1 MQILAFM
8 KVCVIGTGYVGL
20 VAGTC
25 FAEYG
30 NDVICVD
37 KDAKKIENLKAGII
51 PIYEPGLS
59 ELVLNNTKEKRLNFT
74 TSLAEGVQAS
84 EFVFIA
90 VGTPTK
96 PDGTSD
102 LSMVHGVAEEIG
114 KAMNGYKIVVD
125 KSTVPV
131 GTADDVKRILS
142 ENTSHPF
149 DVVSNPEFLKEGAA
163 IDDFMKPERVVI
175 GADSTKA
182 LDMMSELYNPFVLNG
197 NPILRMSIRSAELTK
212 YACNA
217 FLATKISFSNEIA
230 NLCDAVG
237 ANYEDVRKGMGTDSR
252 IGRQFLYAGIGYG
265 GSCFPK
271 DVQALISTSKEAGS
285 PVRIIE
291 MVEEVNEA
299 QKVRLLHKIISYYKK
314 EDFSGMTFGVWGLAF
329 KPGTDDM
336 REAPSIP
343 LILELIKRGA
353 KVQAFDPVAKETSNY
368 YFQGRVD
375 YKDNPYEAI
384 KGVDAMLLV
393 TEWREFREPDF
404 NKVKSLMKAP
414 VIFDGRNQ
422 YRPQNMEKLGITYF
436 SIGTR

>member
-1 MQILAFM
+1 M

-30 NDVICVD
+30 NDVVCVD
-37 KDAKKIENLKAGII
+37 KDEKKVENLKNGII

-59 ELVLNNTKEKRLNFT
+59 ELVLNNAKENRLKFT
-74 TSLAEGVQAS
+74 TSLKEGVEACD
-84 EFVFIA
+84 FVFIA
-90 VGTPTK
+90 VGTPTSA
-96 PDGTSD
+96 DGSAD
-102 LSMVHGVAEEIG
+102 LSMVYGVATEVG
-114 KAMNGYKIVVD
+114 KAMNGYKIIVD

-131 GTADDVKRILS
+131 GTADEVRRIVG
-142 ENTSHPF
+142 ENTKHDF
-149 DVVSNPEFLKEGAA
+149 AVVSNPEFLKEGAA
-163 IDDFMKPERVVI
+163 IDDFMRPERVVI
-175 GADSTKA
+175 GSDSEKA
-182 LDMMSELYNPFVLNG
+182 LDMMAELYSPFVLNG
-197 NPILRMSIRSAELTK
+197 NPILRMSLRSAELTK

-271 DVQALISTSKEAGS
+271 DVQALIKTSQS
-285 PVRIIE
+285 YNTPVRILE
-291 MVEEVNEA
+291 MVEEVNEN
-299 QKVRLLHKIISYYKK
+299 QKTRLLTKIIDHFKT
-314 EDFSGMTFGVWGLAF
+314 EDFSGMTFGIWGLAF

-343 LILELIKRGA
+343 LILELHKRGA
-353 KVQAFDPVAKETSNY
+353 RIQAFDPVAEETAEF
-368 YFQGRVD
+368 YFQGKVD
-375 YKDNPYEAI
+375 YKQKPYDAL
-384 KGVDAMLLV
+384 VDADAMVLV

-404 NKVKSLMKAP
+404 EKIKSLLKKP

-422 YRPQNMEKLGITYF
+422 YKPQNMQKLGFSYY

>member
-1 MQILAFM
+1 M

-37 KDAKKIENLKAGII
+37 KDAKKIENLKNGII

-59 ELVLNNTKEKRLNFT
+59 ELVLNNTKENRLNFT

-96 PDGTSD
+96 ADGSSD
-102 LSMVHGVAEEIG
+102 LSMVHGVAQEVG

-131 GTADDVKRILS
+131 GTADDVKKILS
-142 ENTSHPF
+142 ENTKHPF

-175 GADSTKA
+175 GADSEKA
-182 LDMMSELYNPFVLNG
+182 LDMMAELYNPFVLNG

-271 DVQALISTSKEAGS
+271 DVQALITTSKEAGS

-291 MVEEVNEA
+291 MVEEVNES
-299 QKVRLLHKIISYYKK
+299 QKVRLLQKIISHYKK
-314 EDFSGMTFGVWGLAF
+314 EDLSGMTFGIWGLAF

-343 LILELIKRGA
+343 LILELHKRGA
-353 KVQAFDPVAKETSNY
+353 KIQAFDPVAKETSNY
-368 YFQGRVD
+368 YFQGKVE
-375 YKDNPYEAI
+375 YKENPYDAI
-384 KGVDAMLLV
+384 KDADAMLLV

-404 NKVKSLMKAP
+404 KKVKSLMKSP

-422 YRPQNMEKLGITYF
+422 YRPTTMEKLGITYY

>member
-1 MQILAFM
+1 M

-271 DVQALISTSKEAGS
+271 DVQALISPSKEAGS

-299 QKVRLLHKIISYYKK
+299 QKVRLLHKIISHYKK